1 MSKCVA
7 ERPRAVVEVIVRNHP
22 GALSHVCG
30 LFARRG
36 FNVDGVACLPLA
48 DRTRSRIWLL
58 VAEDERLE
66 QVTRHLAKLEDVIAV
81 ECRAE
86 HAVFATLQAAVGS
99 ALQAPV

>member
-1 MSKCVA
+1 MSKSAVD
-7 ERPRAVVEVIVRNHP
+7 RPRAVLEVTVRNHP

-66 QVTRHLAKLEDVIAV
+66 QMTRHLGKLEDVLAV

-86 HAVFATLQAAVGS
+86 HPVFAYLQAAVAS
-99 ALQAPV
+99 T